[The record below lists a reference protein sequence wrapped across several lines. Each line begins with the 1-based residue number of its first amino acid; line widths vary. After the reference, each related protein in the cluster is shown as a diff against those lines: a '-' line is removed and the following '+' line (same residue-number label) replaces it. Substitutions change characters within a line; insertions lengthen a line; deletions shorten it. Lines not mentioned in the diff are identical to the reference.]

1 LKTYRLLIWR
11 WQPKR
16 KRTERWRR
24 ERQQREVAGERGDEE
39 RWSERESEV
48 AERVGKE
55 EGLARVLRT

>member
-16 KRTERWRR
+16 KRTERRRR